1 MRRVIESDKKKQKM
15 VYFQIIFIE
24 YINSKIV
31 KIMFVV
37 VAIGEWFTVS
47 YTIDT
52 LGIAIEI
59 EIKIIKTSLENE
71 FYKIGEF

>member
-37 VAIGEWFTVS
+37 VAIGE
-47 YTIDT
+47 
-52 LGIAIEI
+52 
-59 EIKIIKTSLENE
+59 
-71 FYKIGEF
+71 

>member
-59 EIKIIKTSLENE
+59 EIKIIKTCLENE